1 MAPETGRVSKPV
13 VVLMA
18 DDDEDDLI
26 LTRDAFIENQL
37 SSQLMFVRNGE
48 ELMDYL
54 HHKGDYSEENAPTPN
69 LILLDLN
76 MPRMDGREA
85 LVGIKSN
92 PRLKLIPIVILT
104 TSKAEEDILKSYELG
119 VNSFITKPVSFDEM
133 LKITKT
139 IGTYWFDIVKL
150 PAV

>member
-1 MAPETGRVSKPV
+1 MAPETARGSRPV

-26 LTRDAFIENQL
+26 LTRDAFIENKL
-37 SSQLMFVRNGE
+37 ASQLMFVRNGE

-54 HHKGDYSEENAPTPN
+54 HHKGDYSAENAPTPN

-92 PRLKLIPIVILT
+92 PRLKLIPIVVLT
-104 TSKAEEDILKSYELG
+104 TSKAEEDVLKSYELG